1 MQLPPSFPSLSSIAL
16 PLPISENY
24 DALATLIVALVR
36 ETPPPLV
43 SPMEEMMYQWVNSTL
58 FLPLGL
64 QHKPINFRKPMA
76 QAISLRTPPRHE
88 EFNIVSIHPLRWSC
102 LPSQMSEWLSLIFL

>member
-1 MQLPPSFPSLSSIAL
+1 
-16 PLPISENY
+16 
-24 DALATLIVALVR
+24 
-36 ETPPPLV
+36 
-43 SPMEEMMYQWVNSTL
+43 MYQRVNSTL

-64 QHKPINFRKPMA
+64 QHKPTNFRKPMA

-102 LPSQMSEWLSLIFL
+102 LPSQMSGWLSLIFLWTIANYIFETSHPCTSDKPLLDLGPPHLG